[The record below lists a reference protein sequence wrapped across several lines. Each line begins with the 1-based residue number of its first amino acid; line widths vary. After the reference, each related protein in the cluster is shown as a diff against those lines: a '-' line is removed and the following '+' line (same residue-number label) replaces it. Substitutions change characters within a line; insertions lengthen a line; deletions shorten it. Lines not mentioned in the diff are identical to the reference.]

1 MTALCPLS
9 CVLLHMQTNSP
20 YLQGPQRIQLAFEN
34 VDSFILTELPPF
46 NVVSDSL
53 RFLAMTKHW
62 SALQQCRL
70 DARAANLLADAQ
82 DYREI
87 RKRAIEFR
95 ILTIV
100 PSAEDILIRKFVSV
114 SEFSVA
120 ASHFVR
126 GTSDFVVLRGKIINY
141 DRPDEDIADLRLMME
156 NTIYVLQSAER
167 DDFEVVSE
175 CVRLQRQLRCYW
187 DAVFNRVP

>member
-1 MTALCPLS
+1 MHTQS
-9 CVLLHMQTNSP
+9 NTP
-20 YLQGPQRIQLAFEN
+20 YLESARRIQLAFEN

-62 SALQQCRL
+62 PALQQCRL

-87 RKRAIEFR
+87 RKRAVEFR

-100 PSAEDILIRKFVSV
+100 PSAEDTLVRKLLYVSDY
-114 SEFSVA
+114 SVA

-141 DRPDEDIADLRLMME
+141 DRPDDDIADLRLMME

-187 DAVFNRVP
+187 DSVFNRVP